1 MNYMM
6 QEREQDSRIP
16 AQSEPAKKKQT
27 SLLWGAVVCSVAAL
41 CVSIG
46 ALRVALPKA
55 EPEPASEPEAAVDAD
70 LKLMWTA
77 VQPDWTTRQDD
88 AACAEWVGKLKTC
101 LVQEEAQNLL
111 ESAGLCKAA
120 K

>member
-55 EPEPASEPEAAVDAD
+55 EPEIETEA
-70 LKLMWTA
+70 
-77 VQPDWTTRQDD
+77 
-88 AACAEWVGKLKTC
+88 
-101 LVQEEAQNLL
+101 EAQA
-111 ESAGLCKAA
+111 E
-120 K
+120 